1 MGTSR
6 HRQLPL
12 DLERGRRRF
21 QAWRGQRKAG
31 GRIPQALWAMAARLA
46 KVHGV
51 SRTAGALGLDYYSV
65 KKRAEGV
72 AGESRPS
79 GTPFVELTTPV
90 LVGKQCLLELDD
102 GAGVTMRVQL
112 VGSDAAE
119 VEALARGVW
128 STR

>member
-1 MGTSR
+1 MDTSR
-6 HRQLPL
+6 RRQLPL

-21 QAWRGQRKAG
+21 QEWRGQRKAG
-31 GRIPQALWAMAARLA
+31 GRIPQALWTMAARMA

-65 KKRAEGV
+65 KKRAEAV
-72 AGESRPS
+72 AGESRSS
-79 GTPFVELTTPV
+79 GTPFVELTAPV
-90 LVGKQCLLELDD
+90 PVGKQCLLELDD

-112 VGSDAAE
+112 VGYDAAE

>member
-51 SRTAGALGLDYYSV
+51 SRTAGALGLDYYGV
-65 KKRAEGV
+65 KKRAE
-72 AGESRPS
+72 AADGESRSS
-79 GTPFVELTTPV
+79 GPAFVEVTAPV
-90 LVGKQCLLELDD
+90 LVGKQCQLELDD
-102 GAGVTMRVQL
+102 GAGATMRVQL
-112 VGSDAAE
+112 VGYDAAE
-119 VEALARGVW
+119 VEALARSFW
-128 STR
+128 DAR